1 MSDIK
6 KVQKKLRASEA
17 ARVKAVRRAEAS
29 EFNFGQNVKELRT
42 AESEI
47 KKLKKDRASL
57 KLWTEEHCTC
67 GGDGQHNGCRAC
79 QAYHAANLGGGE

>member
-29 EFNFGQNVKELRT
+29 EFNFGQNVKELRDSEAARVKAVRELEACKVNITKLYGRVHVLET
-42 AESEI
+42 AA
-47 KKLKKDRASL
+47 KKLKKEA
-57 KLWTEEHCTC
+57 T
-67 GGDGQHNGCRAC
+67 A
-79 QAYHAANLGGGE
+79 